1 MKVTRCIPHTS
12 PMSDHTVSP
21 DILAEMAQY
30 YRDRAPE
37 YDEWFERKGRYDQG
51 EAANAAWFADVTE
64 AFAAFD
70 AVHFTG
76 DVLERAPGTGIWTER
91 LLRTVDSLPAIDIAP
106 EMIAQN
112 EAKVGKG
119 RVRYLLADL
128 FTWEPDR
135 QYDGVCFCFWISHV
149 PEEQLDGFLRTVAAA
164 LKPGGKL
171 FFIDSHPR
179 IKPAQPSAIQL
190 PPEPGSQVLTRKLN
204 DGRAYR
210 IVKNFLDPRALE
222 ARCHAAGLDVQ
233 VHETPYAFIYGTGV
247 RAAR

>member
-1 MKVTRCIPHTS
+1 MAHTS
-12 PMSDHTVSP
+12 GMSSHTVPP

-37 YDEWFERKGRYDQG
+37 YDEWFARQGRYDG
-51 EAANAAWFADVTE
+51 GDDANAAWFADVAE
-64 AFAAFD
+64 AYTAFD
-70 AVHFTG
+70 ALHFTG
-76 DVLERAPGTGIWTER
+76 DVLELAPGTGIWTER
-91 LLRTVDSLPAIDIAP
+91 LLRTVDSLTDIDIAS

-112 EAKVGKG
+112 EARVGPG

-128 FTWEPDR
+128 FAWQPDR

-149 PEEQLDGFLRTVAAA
+149 PEEQIDAFLGRVAAA

-179 IKPAQPSAIQL
+179 IKPVRHSATQV
-190 PPEPGSQVLTRKLN
+190 PPEVGSQVLTRTLN

-210 IVKNFLDPRALE
+210 IVKNFLEPQALE
-222 ARCHAAGLDVQ
+222 ARCAAAGLDVQ
-233 VHETPYAFIYGTGV
+233 VHETPHAFIYGTGI
-247 RAAR
+247 RA

>member
-12 PMSDHTVSP
+12 PMSDHTVSL

-76 DVLERAPGTGIWTER
+76 DVLELAPGTGIWTER
-91 LLRTVDSLPAIDIAP
+91 LLRTVDALTAIDIAP

>member
-1 MKVTRCIPHTS
+1 MAHTS
-12 PMSDHTVSP
+12 GMSSHTVPP

-37 YDEWFERKGRYDQG
+37 YDEWFARQGRYDG
-51 EAANAAWFADVTE
+51 GDDANAAWFADVAE
-64 AFAAFD
+64 AYAAFD
-70 AVHFTG
+70 ALHFSG
-76 DVLERAPGTGIWTER
+76 DVLELAPGTGIWTER
-91 LLRTVDSLPAIDIAP
+91 LLRTVDSLTAIDIAP

-112 EAKVGKG
+112 EARVGTG

-128 FTWEPDR
+128 FAWQPDR

-149 PEEQLDGFLRTVAAA
+149 PEEQIDAFLGRVAAA

-179 IKPAQPSAIQL
+179 IKPVRPSATQV
-190 PPEPGSQVLTRKLN
+190 PPEVGSQVLTRTLN

-210 IVKNFLDPRALE
+210 IVKNFLEPQALE
-222 ARCHAAGLDVQ
+222 ARCAAAGLDVQ
-233 VHETPYAFIYGTGV
+233 VHETPHAFIYGTGI
-247 RAAR
+247 RA

>member
-1 MKVTRCIPHTS
+1 MAHTS
-12 PMSDHTVSP
+12 GMSSHTVPP

-37 YDEWFERKGRYDQG
+37 YDEWFARQGRYDG
-51 EAANAAWFADVTE
+51 GDDANAAWFADVAE
-64 AFAAFD
+64 AYAAFD
-70 AVHFTG
+70 ALHFSG
-76 DVLERAPGTGIWTER
+76 DVLELAPGTGIWTER
-91 LLRTVDSLPAIDIAP
+91 LLRTVDSLTAIDIAP

-112 EAKVGKG
+112 EARVGAG

-128 FTWEPDR
+128 FAWQPDR

-149 PEEQLDGFLRTVAAA
+149 PEEQLDPFLGTVAAA

-179 IKPAQPSAIQL
+179 IKPVRPSATQV
-190 PPEPGSQVLTRKLN
+190 PPEVGSQVLTRTLN

-210 IVKNFLDPRALE
+210 IVKNFLEPQALE
-222 ARCHAAGLDVQ
+222 ARCAAAGLDVQ
-233 VHETPYAFIYGTGV
+233 VHETPHAFIYGTGI
-247 RAAR
+247 RA

>member
-1 MKVTRCIPHTS
+1 
-12 PMSDHTVSP
+12 MSDHTVSP

-51 EAANAAWFADVTE
+51 EAANAAWFADVEE

-76 DVLERAPGTGIWTER
+76 DVLELAPGTGIWTER
-91 LLRTVDSLPAIDIAP
+91 LLRTVDALTAIDIAP
-106 EMIAQN
+106 EMVAQN

>member
-1 MKVTRCIPHTS
+1 
-12 PMSDHTVSP
+12 MSTPLVP
-21 DILAEMAQY
+21 NDILAEMAQY

-37 YDEWFERKGRYDQG
+37 YDEWFARQGRYDQG
-51 EAANAAWFADVTE
+51 EAANAAWFADVAE

-70 AVHFTG
+70 AVGFTG
-76 DVLERAPGTGIWTER
+76 EVLELAPGTGIWTER
-91 LLRTVDSLPAIDIAP
+91 LLRTVDALTAIDIAP
-106 EMIAQN
+106 EMVAQN

-128 FTWEPDR
+128 FAWQPDR

-149 PEEQLDGFLRTVAAA
+149 PEEQLDSFLHTVAAA

-179 IKPAQPSAIQL
+179 IKPKQPSATQL
-190 PPEPGSQVLTRKLN
+190 PPEPGSQVLTRTLN

-210 IVKNFLDPRALE
+210 IVKNFLDPHALA
-222 ARCHAAGLDVQ
+222 ARCAAAGLEVR
-233 VHETPYAFIYGTGV
+233 VHETPHAFIYGTGV
-247 RAAR
+247 RA

>member
-1 MKVTRCIPHTS
+1 MAHTS
-12 PMSDHTVSP
+12 GMSSHTVPP

-37 YDEWFERKGRYDQG
+37 YDEWFARQGRYDG
-51 EAANAAWFADVTE
+51 GDDANAAWFADVAE
-64 AFAAFD
+64 AYTAFD
-70 AVHFTG
+70 ALHFTG
-76 DVLERAPGTGIWTER
+76 DVLELAPGTGIWTER
-91 LLRTVDSLPAIDIAP
+91 LLRTVDSLTAIDIAP

-112 EAKVGKG
+112 EARVGPG

-128 FTWEPDR
+128 FAWQPDR

-149 PEEQLDGFLRTVAAA
+149 PEEQIDAFLGRVAAA

-179 IKPAQPSAIQL
+179 IKPVRPSATQV
-190 PPEPGSQVLTRKLN
+190 PPEVGSQVLTRTLN

-210 IVKNFLDPRALE
+210 IVKNFLEPQALE
-222 ARCHAAGLDVQ
+222 ARCAAAGLDVQ
-233 VHETPYAFIYGTGV
+233 VHETPHAFIYGTGI
-247 RAAR
+247 RA

>member
-1 MKVTRCIPHTS
+1 
-12 PMSDHTVSP
+12 MSSHTVSQ
-21 DILAEMAQY
+21 DVLAEMAQY

-37 YDEWFERKGRYDQG
+37 YDEWFQRQGRYDQG
-51 EAANAAWFADVTE
+51 EEANAAWFADVAE
-64 AFAAFD
+64 AFASFD
-70 AVHFTG
+70 ALHFTG
-76 DVLERAPGTGIWTER
+76 DVLELAPGTGIWTER
-91 LLRTVDSLPAIDIAP
+91 LLRTVDTLTAIDIAP

-119 RVRYLLADL
+119 RVRYLLADI
-128 FTWEPDR
+128 FAWQPDR

-179 IKPAQPSAIQL
+179 IKPAQPTAIQL

-210 IVKNFLDPRALE
+210 IVKNFLEPRALE
-222 ARCHAAGLDVQ
+222 ARCVAAGLDVQ
-233 VHETPYAFIYGTGV
+233 VHETPHAFIYGMGV
-247 RAAR
+247 RA

>member
-1 MKVTRCIPHTS
+1 
-12 PMSDHTVSP
+12 MSDHTVSP

-76 DVLERAPGTGIWTER
+76 DVLELAPGTGIWTER
-91 LLRTVDSLPAIDIAP
+91 LLRTVDSLTAIDIAP

>member
-1 MKVTRCIPHTS
+1 
-12 PMSDHTVSP
+12 MSTHTVSP

-51 EAANAAWFADVTE
+51 EEANAAWFADVE
-64 AFAAFD
+64 AAFAAFD

-76 DVLERAPGTGIWTER
+76 DVLELAPGTGIWTER
-91 LLRTVDSLPAIDIAP
+91 LLRTVDTLTAIDIAP

-112 EAKVGKG
+112 EARVGKG

-135 QYDGVCFCFWISHV
+135 PYDGVCFCFWISHV
-149 PEEQLDGFLRTVAAA
+149 PEEQLDPFLRTVAAA

-179 IKPAQPSAIQL
+179 IKPTQPSSIQL

-222 ARCHAAGLDVQ
+222 ARCRAAGLEVQ

-247 RAAR
+247 RTAR